1 MNSILYSI
9 GDKGIYDA
17 ILQGVITKD
26 HLEEIFLSR
35 GIIISHKTDRTTLAQ
50 YFSRFPHSYDDFLRF
65 SYILSS
71 SSQREKLTF
80 LNLTTSLEIN
90 DLDDSIDSFVKYL
103 HDSHDASCSYKK
115 ESENKYAI
123 TVSYN
128 VYNFNRSEFRQ
139 VTHKD
144 AKIEIEIGKDDSLLV
159 RHPNNKNVC
168 GYVDKLISEVE
179 SNSGDSF
186 EVNRISLQDYSDPKL
201 RTKFLEN
208 LINNIK
214 GFYLY
219 DVIDVYVYHPKENG
233 DVNLSEDDDVFEE
246 TEVTMTGTHISKAS
260 LKGEGVLQSDE
271 INQLYDKNFYLYRVV
286 WQSKIKDLVGSDVYE
301 FEATFTNPEKMTDFS
316 YLIKG
321 FYRYKGTDEYTKSR
335 MQPDKQDSDWLNG
348 VIEESAHASMS
359 HIESLQ
365 NDNSKK

>member
-1 MNSILYSI
+1 M
-9 GDKGIYDA
+9 
-17 ILQGVITKD
+17 
-26 HLEEIFLSR
+26 
-35 GIIISHKTDRTTLAQ
+35 
-50 YFSRFPHSYDDFLRF
+50 
-65 SYILSS
+65 
-71 SSQREKLTF
+71 
-80 LNLTTSLEIN
+80 
-90 DLDDSIDSFVKYL
+90 
-103 HDSHDASCSYKK
+103 
-115 ESENKYAI
+115 
-123 TVSYN
+123 
-128 VYNFNRSEFRQ
+128 
-139 VTHKD
+139 
-144 AKIEIEIGKDDSLLV
+144 
-159 RHPNNKNVC
+159 
-168 GYVDKLISEVE
+168 
-179 SNSGDSF
+179 
-186 EVNRISLQDYSDPKL
+186 
-201 RTKFLEN
+201 
-208 LINNIK
+208 
-214 GFYLY
+214 
-219 DVIDVYVYHPKENG
+219 
-233 DVNLSEDDDVFEE
+233 FEE